1 METRDMVKIL
11 LQEGE
16 IGLFQFIVSGQTLV
30 VIFDDDRLIARHFT
44 CNDLP

>member
-16 IGLFQFIVSGQTLV
+16 IGLFQIIAGGQLLG
-30 VIFDDDRLIARHFT
+30 VIFSDDRLIARHFT
-44 CNDLP
+44 CNNLP

>member
-16 IGLFQFIVSGQTLV
+16 IGLLRINAGGQSLGI
-30 VIFDDDRLIARHFT
+30 IFSDDRLITRHFT